1 MSRLGPLAL
10 LVSLLAALMAFSIW
24 FAIVGVPLGAL
35 AVVMGLVALR
45 DARRRQE
52 RSPSA
57 MAAVVLGTMSV
68 LAFPFLLV
76 ACNESLSCV

>member
-10 LVSLLAALMAFSIW
+10 LVSLFAALMAFSIW
-24 FAIVGVPLGAL
+24 FSIVGVPLGAF
-35 AVVMGLVALR
+35 AVVMGLAALR
-45 DARRRQE
+45 DARRRHE

-57 MAAVVLGTMSV
+57 MAAVVLGTLAV